1 MRNHVSNHSFFLKEF
16 TMSDQ
21 TEHMLP
27 DIISKA
33 LALPV
38 VRVDRRTFLTKLFPR
53 ATEVELM
60 SILKDGP
67 QAVYTLE
74 QLTKV
79 ARRVVMHDT
88 EKTSAISFAAGLPS
102 NIAIAAGTGTADL
115 VQYYGFALRMAQKV
129 AYIYGQENLFTE
141 EGTLS
146 EDGERDVMIY
156 LGVMLGVA
164 SANSALMFIS
174 KGLSNTLSKK
184 FMATAVTRTTWYP
197 LLKKIAG
204 YIGVSVTKKSTSA
217 VISKSLPVIGG
228 FVSGGL
234 TLITFRPMGNRLI
247 KTFETTLTA
256 TPDQI
261 KQAQNVI
268 LEDIKK
274 SSNE

>member
-1 MRNHVSNHSFFLKEF
+1 
-16 TMSDQ
+16 MSDQ

-33 LALPV
+33 IALPV
-38 VRVDRRTFLTKLFPR
+38 VRVDRRTFLSELFPR
-53 ATEVELM
+53 ATEIELK
-60 SILKDGP
+60 SILRDGP
-67 QAVYTLE
+67 QTVYTLE
-74 QLTKV
+74 QLTKT
-79 ARRVVMHDT
+79 ARRVVMYDT

-102 NIAIAAGTGTADL
+102 NIAVAVGTGTADL

-146 EDGERDVMIY
+146 KEGERDVVIY

-184 FMATAVTRTTWYP
+184 FMTTAFTHGTWFP

-204 YIGVSVTKKSTSA
+204 YIGVSITKKSTSA
-217 VISKSLPVIGG
+217 VISKSIPVIGG

-256 TPDQI
+256 TPVQI

-268 LEDIKK
+268 IENIKD

>member
-1 MRNHVSNHSFFLKEF
+1 
-16 TMSDQ
+16 MSDQ

-38 VRVDRRTFLTKLFPR
+38 VRVDRRAFLTKLFPR

-60 SILKDGP
+60 SILRDGP

-74 QLTKV
+74 QLTKA

-102 NIAIAAGTGTADL
+102 NIVVAAGTGTADL
-115 VQYYGFALRMAQKV
+115 VKYYGFALRMAQKV

-141 EGTLS
+141 EETLS

-164 SANSALMFIS
+164 SASSALMFIS

-228 FVSGGL
+228 FDSGGL

-268 LEDIKK
+268 LEDIKN

>member
-1 MRNHVSNHSFFLKEF
+1 MP
-16 TMSDQ
+16 DQ

-38 VRVDRRTFLTKLFPR
+38 VRVDRRTFLTKLFPH

-67 QAVYTLE
+67 QADYTLE

-102 NIAIAAGTGTADL
+102 NIAVAAGTGTADL
-115 VQYYGFALRMAQKV
+115 IQYYGFALRMAQKV